1 MGSVNRTVV
10 DSGFI
15 KGLPQDNVQKSS
27 VKAFIGLAQ
36 NLKLG
41 TVAEGV
47 ETSAQSECLAALGCD
62 TVQGY
67 WLGKPLSD
75 VSFRQLLSN
84 RRPPQA
90 EDCIETSFTTG

>member
-27 VKAFIGLAQ
+27 VKAIIGLAQ
-36 NLKLG
+36 NLELG
-41 TVAEGV
+41 PVAEGV

-62 TVQGY
+62 TIQGY

-75 VSFRQLLSN
+75 VSFRQFLSN